1 METSTSTISSPET
14 WEEWLASRFNRLF
27 CDREGVRIP
36 FAPFHIRMWD
46 WASQIEVGTRPDPL
60 IEVLPRGGG
69 KSTNA
74 ELMVVYLGDKKVR
87 RYCLY
92 VSGTQ
97 EQADDHVM
105 NIANLLESPDVAI
118 YSPKLAARRVG
129 KYGNSRGWRRNRL
142 ITEAGLVVDAIGLD
156 TAARGRKLD
165 QFRPDFMVF
174 DDLDEE
180 HDTELKITKKIDSI
194 TRKLIPAG
202 SPDLAVLAVQNL
214 VHAHSIF
221 TRLVDGRAD
230 FLSNRVVDGP
240 HKALNNFKHKLVD
253 GRVKIISG
261 TPTWEGLS
269 IEICQGMI
277 DDMGLAAFLSEC
289 QHEASPSEGTIIGD
303 LWQPGVHIVPAFGIP
318 RGWRIFRAFDWGY
331 SRPFSVGWW
340 ARSDGTTA
348 PDGRTYARGTLF
360 RIHEWYGWNGKPNQ
374 GVRMDD
380 TEIAEMILTIEGRIG
395 LKGRVWPGPADSGIW
410 DGDPKKSTATLM
422 AMAKVHWHV
431 ANKHPGSRISGLRAM
446 RTRLK
451 ASLSIPMEAPG
462 LFIFEGCKQWTRTVV
477 HLPKDP
483 TDPDDAWTEGED
495 HAYDESRYAILF
507 STAVRKGPSV
517 TVGMY

>member
-1 METSTSTISSPET
+1 M
-14 WEEWLASRFNRLF
+14 
-27 CDREGVRIP
+27 P
-36 FAPFHIRMWD
+36 FAPYHIRLWE
-46 WASQIEVGTRPDPL
+46 WAEAMRVGVRCDPY
-60 IEVLPRGGG
+60 ISILPRGGG

-74 ELMVVYLGDKKVR
+74 ELIVIYEGDRDIRK
-87 RYCLY
+87 YALY

-105 NIANLLESPDVAI
+105 NIANLLESPDVAL
-118 YSPKLAARRVG
+118 YSPRLAARRVG

-165 QFRPDFMVF
+165 QYRPDFMVF
-174 DDLDEE
+174 DDLDQE
-180 HDTELKITKKIDSI
+180 HDTELKIQKMIAAI

-230 FLSNRVVDGP
+230 FLSNRIIDGP
-240 HKALNNFKHKLVD
+240 HKALDDFNYKIRD
-253 GRVKIISG
+253 GKTKIISG
-261 TPTWEGLS
+261 TPTWEGLD

-277 DDMGLAAFLSEC
+277 DDMGISAFLTEC
-289 QHEASPSEGTIIGD
+289 QHEASPSEGTVIGD
-303 LWQPGVHIVPAFGIP
+303 LWQPGIHVIPAFGIP
-318 RGWRIFRAFDWGY
+318 RTWKIFRAFDWGY
-331 SRPFSVGWW
+331 SKPFSVGWW
-340 ARSDGTTA
+340 ARSDGSTA
-348 PDGRTYARGTLF
+348 PNGRSYHRGTLF
-360 RIHEWYGWNGKPNQ
+360 RVHEWYGWNGKPNQ

-380 TEIAEMILTIEGRIG
+380 IAIAKMISEIEGRIG
-395 LKGRVWPGPADSGIW
+395 LRGRVWPGPADPGIW
-410 DGDPKKSTATLM
+410 DGDPKKSAATLM
-422 AMAKVHWHV
+422 GSAGIHWHA
-431 ANKHPGSRISGLRAM
+431 ANKHPGSRLSGLRAM

-451 ASLSIPMEAPG
+451 ASLSTPMEAPG
-462 LFIFEGCKQWTRTVV
+462 LFIFEGCKQWMRTVV

-483 TDPDDAWTEGED
+483 ADPDDAWTEGED
-495 HAYDESRYAILF
+495 HAYDESRYAIIF
-507 STAVRKGPSV
+507 STAVRKGPAT